1 MVEREETLNVEGLL
15 GFEEG
20 RACCGLGFLTL
31 SSRDPHE
38 SYRIVSSYHV
48 GVV

>member
-1 MVEREETLNVEGLL
+1 
-15 GFEEG
+15 
-20 RACCGLGFLTL
+20 LGFLTL

-48 GVV
+48 GVVWLGLRNG